1 MSVQQAHH
9 SWAPNGDP
17 RDSLRESLLVKL
29 GQLQCHFTWGPQ
41 MDIVDLDN
49 VKQRLQDS
57 IIIGGKHQG
66 VPHNYLAYINY
77 LQGNCEE
84 ALRDLEEAERRLREI
99 HGDGFERRSIVT
111 HGNRAW
117 LHYHME
123 QLSEAQ
129 SYLDKLEVMC
139 GPLTQGPHV
148 TAMVPEV
155 LGEKGW
161 SLLSSSSQCCE
172 EAKECFARALE
183 EDPDNTEWNMGY
195 ATALYR
201 LESIS
206 GIPENPEVSQLVRQ
220 LRRVLELDPGESVAR
235 AMLALGLQ
243 EFQQKAEA
251 NELVEEALR
260 TSPDSP
266 FVLRYAAKFYRKQ
279 HDVDNAIGLLKKAL
293 EFTPRSSFLHHQI
306 GICYR
311 EKLLA
316 LRRNQGSRDPGVKA
330 ELIGHCKHHFGTAFE
345 LKPSFIRARL
355 DFASICL
362 MNGESV
368 RAGKIYNDLRS
379 LEDVTPDNKQA
390 IELQL
395 GLYELDHTKSE
406 SNAIHHFREG
416 LKIRRSTK
424 EWKRCYT
431 KLEQIARRQINRNPY
446 NSRAWGILGFLHREV
461 GKNSEAVECY
471 EKALRWDRGNK
482 EYLSALRELRPST

>member
-1 MSVQQAHH
+1 MRDILVVF
-9 SWAPNGDP
+9 GDT
-17 RDSLRESLLVKL
+17 LRESLLVKL

-41 MDIVDLDN
+41 MDIVDLDD

-66 VPHNYLAYINY
+66 VPHNHLAYINY

-117 LHYHME
+117 LHYHMG
-123 QLSEAQ
+123 QLSKAQ

-155 LGEKGW
+155 WGEKGW
-161 SLLSSSSQCCE
+161 SLLSSRSQCCE

-206 GIPENPEVSQLVRQ
+206 AIPEIPEVSESVRQ

-235 AMLALGLQ
+235 VMLALRLQ
-243 EFQQKAEA
+243 EFQQQAEA

-266 FVLRYAAKFYRKQ
+266 FVLRYAAKFYRIQ
-279 HDVDNAIGLLKKAL
+279 HNVDKAIGLLKKAL
-293 EFTPRSSFLHHQI
+293 EFTPHSPFLHHQI

-311 EKLLA
+311 EKLWA
-316 LRRNQGSRDPGVKA
+316 LRKNQGSRDPGMEA
-330 ELIGHCKHHFGTAFE
+330 ELINHCKHHFGTAFE
-345 LKPSFIRARL
+345 LKPSFIRAQL
-355 DFASICL
+355 DFAGICL
-362 MNGESV
+362 MNGESNKAV
-368 RAGKIYNDLRS
+368 KIYNILRS
-379 LEDVTPDNKQA
+379 LEDVAPDKKQA

-395 GLYELDHTKSE
+395 GLYEMYHTKSE
-406 SNAIHHFREG
+406 SNAIHHFMEG
-416 LKIRRSTK
+416 LKIQRGTK
-424 EWKRCYT
+424 HWKLCCT
-431 KLEQIARRQINRNPY
+431 KLEKIARGQINRNPY
-446 NSRAWGILGFLHREV
+446 NSRAWDILGFLHRKA
-461 GKNSEAVECY
+461 GKISEAVECY

-482 EYLSALRELRPST
+482 EYLRALRELRSST

>member
-1 MSVQQAHH
+1 MS
-9 SWAPNGDP
+9 DT
-17 RDSLRESLLVKL
+17 LRESLLVKL

-41 MDIVDLDN
+41 MYDSDLDD
-49 VKQRLQDS
+49 VKQKLQDS

-66 VPHNYLAYINY
+66 VPHNHLAYINY
-77 LQGNCEE
+77 LQGNYEE

-117 LHYHME
+117 LHYHMG
-123 QLSEAQ
+123 QLSEAH

-155 LGEKGW
+155 WGEKGW
-161 SLLSSSSQCCE
+161 SLLSSRSRCCE

-206 GIPENPEVSQLVRQ
+206 AIPENPEVSQSVRQ

-235 AMLALGLQ
+235 VMLALRLQ
-243 EFQQKAEA
+243 EFQQKA

-266 FVLRYAAKFYRKQ
+266 FVLRYAAKFYRIQ
-279 HDVDNAIGLLKKAL
+279 RNVDKAIELLKKGL
-293 EFTPRSSFLHHQI
+293 EFSPRSPFLHHQM
-306 GICYR
+306 GMCCR
-311 EKLLA
+311 EKLMA
-316 LRRNQGSRDPGVKA
+316 LRKNQGIADPGLEAV
-330 ELIGHCKHHFGTAFE
+330 LIDDCKHYFGKAFQ
-345 LKPSFIRARL
+345 LKPSFILAQL
-355 DFASICL
+355 DFAGICL
-362 MNGESV
+362 MNGESD
-368 RAGKIYNDLRS
+368 RAVKIYNILRR

-395 GLYELDHTKSE
+395 GLYELYHTKSE
-406 SNAIHHFREG
+406 SNAIHHFMEG
-416 LKIRRSTK
+416 LKIQRGTK
-424 EWKRCYT
+424 YWKICYT
-431 KLEQIARRQINRNPY
+431 KLEQIARRQINRNPD
-446 NSRAWGILGFLHREV
+446 NSRAWGILGFLHREA
-461 GKNSEAVECY
+461 GENSEAVEC
-471 EKALRWDRGNK
+471 
-482 EYLSALRELRPST
+482 

>member
-1 MSVQQAHH
+1 MS
-9 SWAPNGDP
+9 DT
-17 RDSLRESLLVKL
+17 LRESLLVKL

-41 MDIVDLDN
+41 IYDSDLDD
-49 VKQRLQDS
+49 VKQRLQGS

-66 VPHNYLAYINY
+66 VPHNQLAYINY

-84 ALRDLEEAERRLREI
+84 ALRDLEEAERHLREI

-117 LHYHME
+117 LHYHMG

-161 SLLSSSSQCCE
+161 SLLSSRSQCYE
-172 EAKECFARALE
+172 EAKECFAKTLE

-206 GIPENPEVSQLVRQ
+206 GILKKPEVSQSVRQ

-235 AMLALGLQ
+235 VMLALRLQ
-243 EFQQKAEA
+243 AFRQQAEA

-260 TSPDSP
+260 TSPDSY
-266 FVLRYAAKFYRKQ
+266 VLRYAAKFYRKQ
-279 HDVDNAIGLLKKAL
+279 HDVDKAIELLKKAL
-293 EFTPRSSFLHHQI
+293 EFTPRSSFLHHQM

-311 EKLLA
+311 NKLLA
-316 LRRNQGSRDPGVKA
+316 LRENQGSRDPGVKA
-330 ELIGHCKHHFGTAFE
+330 VLINHCKHHFGTAFQ
-345 LKPSFIRARL
+345 LKPSDVFAKL
-355 DFASICL
+355 DFARICL
-362 MNGESV
+362 MNGESDKAV
-368 RAGKIYNDLRS
+368 EIYNILRS
-379 LEDVTPDNKQA
+379 LKDVIPDEKQA

-395 GLYELDHTKSE
+395 GLYEQHHTKSE
-406 SNAIHHFREG
+406 SNAIHHFMEG
-416 LKIRRSTK
+416 LKIQRCT
-424 EWKRCYT
+424 ENWKTCCT
-431 KLEQIARRQINRNPY
+431 KLEKIARRQITRNPN
-446 NSRAWGILGFLHREV
+446 NSRAWGILGFLHREA
-461 GKNSEAVECY
+461 GENSEAVECY
-471 EKALRWDRGNK
+471 EKALRWDRGNE

>member
-1 MSVQQAHH
+1 MGMNYLDSAHPVDYKNTAHCLWSSQFSEGRRNPEQQHEVRDIFTLH
-9 SWAPNGDP
+9 NDIGDQDLLKALTP
-17 RDSLRESLLVKL
+17 TLAGDTLRESLLVKL

-41 MDIVDLDN
+41 MDIVDLDD

-66 VPHNYLAYINY
+66 VPHNQLAYINY
-77 LQGNCEE
+77 LQGNYEE

-117 LHYHME
+117 LHYHMG

-161 SLLSSSSQCCE
+161 SLLSSRSRCYE

-206 GIPENPEVSQLVRQ
+206 GIAENPEVSQSVKQ

-235 AMLALGLQ
+235 VMLALRLQ

-266 FVLRYAAKFYRKQ
+266 YVLRYAAKFYRTERN
-279 HDVDNAIGLLKKAL
+279 VDKAIEMLKKAL
-293 EFTPRSSFLHHQI
+293 EFTPLSSFLHHQM

-311 EKLLA
+311 EKLMA
-316 LRRNQGSRDPGVKA
+316 LRKNQGIGDPGVEA
-330 ELIGHCKHHFGTAFE
+330 ELISHCKHHFGTAFQ
-345 LKPSFIRARL
+345 LKPSFILAQL
-355 DFASICL
+355 DFAGICL
-362 MNGESV
+362 MNGESD
-368 RAGKIYNDLRS
+368 RAMKIYNDLQS
-379 LEDVTPDNKQA
+379 LEDVTPDKKQA

-395 GLYELDHTKSE
+395 GLYEMYHTKSE
-406 SNAIHHFREG
+406 SNAIHHFMEG
-416 LKIRRSTK
+416 LKIQHGTK
-424 EWKRCYT
+424 YWKTCCT
-431 KLEQIARRQINRNPY
+431 KLEQIARR
-446 NSRAWGILGFLHREV
+446 
-461 GKNSEAVECY
+461 
-471 EKALRWDRGNK
+471 
-482 EYLSALRELRPST
+482 

>member
-1 MSVQQAHH
+1 MS
-9 SWAPNGDP
+9 DT
-17 RDSLRESLLVKL
+17 LRESLLVKL

-41 MDIVDLDN
+41 MDIVDLDE
-49 VKQRLQDS
+49 VKQKLQDS

-66 VPHNYLAYINY
+66 VPHNQLAYINY

-117 LHYHME
+117 LHYHMG

-139 GPLTQGPHV
+139 GPLTQGSHV
-148 TAMVPEV
+148 TEMVPEV

-161 SLLSSSSQCCE
+161 SLLSSHSQFYE

-183 EDPDNTEWNMGY
+183 KDPDNTEWNMGY

-206 GIPENPEVSQLVRQ
+206 GILKKPEVSQSVRQ

-235 AMLALGLQ
+235 VMLALRLQ
-243 EFQQKAEA
+243 EFQREAEA

-266 FVLRYAAKFYRKQ
+266 FVLRYAAKFYRIQ
-279 HDVDNAIGLLKKAL
+279 HNVDKAIELLKKAL
-293 EFTPRSSFLHHQI
+293 EFTPHSSFLHHQM

-311 EKLLA
+311 NKLYSLHK
-316 LRRNQGSRDPGVKA
+316 NQCNGDPGVEA
-330 ELIGHCKHHFGTAFE
+330 ELINHCKHHFGTAFE
-345 LKPSFIRARL
+345 LEPSNIFAKL
-355 DFASICL
+355 DFAGICL
-362 MNGESV
+362 MN
-368 RAGKIYNDLRS
+368 
-379 LEDVTPDNKQA
+379 
-390 IELQL
+390 
-395 GLYELDHTKSE
+395 
-406 SNAIHHFREG
+406 
-416 LKIRRSTK
+416 
-424 EWKRCYT
+424 
-431 KLEQIARRQINRNPY
+431 
-446 NSRAWGILGFLHREV
+446 AWHEIL
-461 GKNSEAVECY
+461 
-471 EKALRWDRGNK
+471 
-482 EYLSALRELRPST
+482 

>member
-1 MSVQQAHH
+1 MS
-9 SWAPNGDP
+9 DT
-17 RDSLRESLLVKL
+17 LRKSLLVKL

-41 MDIVDLDN
+41 MDIVDLDD
-49 VKQRLQDS
+49 VKQKLQDS

-66 VPHNYLAYINY
+66 VPHNHLAYINY

-99 HGDGFERRSIVT
+99 HGAGFERRSIVT

-117 LHYHME
+117 LHYHMG

-155 LGEKGW
+155 WGEKGW
-161 SLLSSSSQCCE
+161 SLLSSRSQCYE
-172 EAKECFARALE
+172 EAKECFAKTLE

-206 GIPENPEVSQLVRQ
+206 AIPENPEVSQSVRQ

-235 AMLALGLQ
+235 VMLALRLQ

-266 FVLRYAAKFYRKQ
+266 FVLRYAAKFYRIQ
-279 HDVDNAIGLLKKAL
+279 HDVDKAIGLLKKGL
-293 EFTPRSSFLHHQI
+293 EFTPRSSFLHHQM
-306 GICYR
+306 GMCCR
-311 EKLLA
+311 EKLMA
-316 LRRNQGSRDPGVKA
+316 LRRNQGSRDPGVEA
-330 ELIGHCKHHFGTAFE
+330 VLIDDCKHHFGTAFQLE
-345 LKPSFIRARL
+345 PLFILAQL
-355 DFASICL
+355 DFAGICL
-362 MNGESV
+362 MNGESD
-368 RAGKIYNDLRS
+368 RAVEIYNNLQR

-395 GLYELDHTKSE
+395 GLYQLYHTKSE
-406 SNAIHHFREG
+406 ANAIHHFMEG
-416 LKIRRSTK
+416 LKIRRGTK
-424 EWKRCYT
+424 QWKLCYT
-431 KLEQIARRQINRNPY
+431 KLEQIARRQINRNPD
-446 NSRAWGILGFLHREV
+446 NSRAWGILGFLHREARE
-461 GKNSEAVECY
+461 NSEAVECY
-471 EKALRWDRGNK
+471 EKALRFDRGNK
-482 EYLSALRELRPST
+482 EYLSALRELPPLYLGWRYQD

>member
-1 MSVQQAHH
+1 MS
-9 SWAPNGDP
+9 DT
-17 RDSLRESLLVKL
+17 LRESLLVKL
-29 GQLQCHFTWGPQ
+29 GQLQCHFTWGPH
-41 MDIVDLDN
+41 MDDSDLDD

-57 IIIGGKHQG
+57 IIIGGNHQG
-66 VPHNYLAYINY
+66 VPHNQLAYINY

-84 ALRDLEEAERRLREI
+84 ALRDLEEAEGRLREI
-99 HGDGFERRSIVT
+99 HGDGFERRIIVT

-117 LHYHME
+117 LHYHMG

-155 LGEKGW
+155 WGEKGW
-161 SLLSSSSQCCE
+161 SLLSSHSQCYE
-172 EAKECFARALE
+172 EAKECFTRALE

-201 LESIS
+201 LELFS
-206 GIPENPEVSQLVRQ
+206 GILKKPEVSQSVRQ

-235 AMLALGLQ
+235 EMLALRLQ

-279 HDVDNAIGLLKKAL
+279 RNVDKAMELLKKGL
-293 EFTPRSSFLHHQI
+293 EFTPHSSFLHHQM
-306 GICYR
+306 GVCYR
-311 EKLLA
+311 EKLMA
-316 LRRNQGSRDPGVKA
+316 LRKNQGIGGPGVEA
-330 ELIGHCKHHFGTAFE
+330 ELIGHCKYHFGTAFE
-345 LKPSFIRARL
+345 LKPSFILAQL
-355 DFASICL
+355 DFAGICL
-362 MNGESV
+362 MNGESD
-368 RAGKIYNDLRS
+368 RAVKIYNILRR
-379 LEDVTPDNKQA
+379 LENITPDNKQA
-390 IELQL
+390 IEIQL
-395 GLYELDHTKSE
+395 GLYELYHTKSK
-406 SNAIHHFREG
+406 SNAIHHFMEG
-416 LKIRRSTK
+416 LKIQRGTK
-424 EWKRCYT
+424 YWKICYT

-446 NSRAWGILGFLHREV
+446 NSRAWGILGFLHREA
-461 GKNSEAVECY
+461 GENSEAVECY
-471 EKALRWDRGNK
+471 EKALRFDRGNE

>member
-1 MSVQQAHH
+1 MS
-9 SWAPNGDP
+9 DT
-17 RDSLRESLLVKL
+17 LRESLLVKL

-41 MDIVDLDN
+41 MDIVDLDD

-66 VPHNYLAYINY
+66 VPHNQLAYINY

-117 LHYHME
+117 LHYHMG

-148 TAMVPEV
+148 TVPEV

-161 SLLSSSSQCCE
+161 SLLSSHSQCYE

-201 LESIS
+201 LEPSS
-206 GIPENPEVSQLVRQ
+206 VIPENPEVCQLVRQ
-220 LRRVLELDPGESVAR
+220 LRRVLELDPGKSVAR
-235 AMLALGLQ
+235 VMLALRLQ
-243 EFQQKAEA
+243 AFRQQAEA
-251 NELVEEALR
+251 NKLVEEALG

-266 FVLRYAAKFYRKQ
+266 FMLRYAAKFYRMQ
-279 HDVDNAIGLLKKAL
+279 RNVDKAIELLKKAL
-293 EFTPRSSFLHHQI
+293 EFTPHSSILHHQM

-316 LRRNQGSRDPGVKA
+316 LRRNQGSRDPGLEA
-330 ELIGHCKHHFGTAFE
+330 ELIGHCKHHCGTAFQ
-345 LKPSFIRARL
+345 LKPSNVFAKL
-355 DFASICL
+355 DFARICL
-362 MNGESV
+362 MNGESDKAV
-368 RAGKIYNDLRS
+368 EIYNKLRS
-379 LEDVTPDNKQA
+379 LEDVSPDEKQA

-395 GLYELDHTKSE
+395 GLYELHHNNSE
-406 SNAIHHFREG
+406 SNAIHHFM
-416 LKIRRSTK
+416 
-424 EWKRCYT
+424 
-431 KLEQIARRQINRNPY
+431 
-446 NSRAWGILGFLHREV
+446 EV
-461 GKNSEAVECY
+461 GADCK
-471 EKALRWDRGNK
+471 KAN
-482 EYLSALRELRPST
+482 